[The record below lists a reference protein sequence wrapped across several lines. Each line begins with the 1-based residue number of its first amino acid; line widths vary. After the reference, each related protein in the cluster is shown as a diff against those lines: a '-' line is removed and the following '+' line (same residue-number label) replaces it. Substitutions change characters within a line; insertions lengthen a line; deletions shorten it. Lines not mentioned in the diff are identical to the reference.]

1 MKKPKYPYRIAL
13 LMLILT
19 VPPISATQLGWYLY
33 DKQTGF
39 DYGMIVGT
47 FSVIYAAW
55 LMYEKNWR
63 EDDEDYIVEKIIFFG
78 LAIPILAFVLYLGG
92 TAIMK
97 GFEAKRENKS
107 NESLEDQDH
116 EDNLSDNN
124 DKLTDE
130 LDKLNQLLK
139 DGVLTEEEFKKAK
152 KKILDN

>member
-1 MKKPKYPYRIAL
+1 M
-13 LMLILT
+13 
-19 VPPISATQLGWYLY
+19 
-33 DKQTGF
+33 
-39 DYGMIVGT
+39 
-47 FSVIYAAW
+47 
-55 LMYEKNWR
+55 
-63 EDDEDYIVEKIIFFG
+63 EKIIFFG

-130 LDKLNQLLK
+130 LNKLNQLLK
-139 DGVLTEEEFKKAK
+139 DGVLTEEEFQKAK
-152 KKILDN
+152 KKILGSNSSPTCKKTSTKKTENKEEKPNIVLEVFQKGFKFKDRVIKPAMVVVNKK